1 MPLLESRLMPPLPI
15 GVTVAAG
22 VDETSALVM
31 VIAAAVAA
39 VIVLAVSPRVTIP
52 VVVLELVLGIVIGPQ
67 GFDIARVDPT
77 TSLLG
82 DLGLGMLFF
91 FAGYEIDFDRIK
103 GRPLEL
109 AVIGWAISLALAYGI
124 GGALASAGIILSFL
138 YTGSAMATTAIGTL
152 IPILS
157 DAGEMRTRFG
167 TYLLGAG
174 AIGEFGPIL
183 LVTLILSTG
192 HPLHEAVILI
202 IFIVLAVFTGLLAVR
217 SAWRGWPLVEK
228 TFETSSQLA
237 VRLAVVLVFSLV
249 ALAAQLGLDLLLGG
263 FVAGMITRIALR
275 GREVSVFDSKL
286 TAVGYGLLIPFFFVT
301 SGMAFNLDALTSSVV
316 GAAQGAD
323 VRRALPGRPGSAG
336 AAPLSQR
343 ARPAG
348 PVRPRRL
355 LRDRAAARR
364 RDHHA
369 RDRRRPHEEL
379 HGRRTGRRGD
389 HLHADLPAA
398 RVPASGAAASPWR
411 GRSSSPPPPS
421 RLIQTIRRSLLRP
434 LRLR

>member
-1 MPLLESRLMPPLPI
+1 MPQLPT
-15 GVTVAAG
+15 GVMVAAG

-39 VIVLAVSPRVTIP
+39 VIVLAVSPRLTIP
-52 VVVLELVLGIVIGPQ
+52 VVVLELLLGILIGPQ
-67 GFDIARVDPT
+67 GFDIAQIDPT

-109 AVIGWAISLALAYGI
+109 AAIGWGISLILAYGI
-124 GGALASAGIILSFL
+124 GGALAGAGIILSFL

-157 DAGEMRTRFG
+157 DAGEMRTTFG

-174 AIGEFGPIL
+174 AVGEFGPIL

-192 HPLHEAVILI
+192 HPLHEAVILV
-202 IFIVLAVFTGLLAVR
+202 IFIALAVITGLLAVR
-217 SAWRGWPLVEK
+217 SACKGWPLVEK

-263 FVAGMITRIALR
+263 FVAGMITRVALR

-301 SGMAFNLDALTSSVV
+301 SGMAFNLDALTSSASAMLKVPMFVCLFLVVRGVPALLLYRSELALRDRFALAVYCSTELPLVVAITTLAIDAGHMRSSTAAGLV
-316 GAAQGAD
+316 GAAIISTLIFPLLGA
-323 VRRALPGRPGSAG
+323 RI
-336 AAPLSQR
+336 
-343 ARPAG
+343 
-348 PVRPRRL
+348 
-355 LRDRAAARR
+355 
-364 RDHHA
+364 
-369 RDRRRPHEEL
+369 
-379 HGRRTGRRGD
+379 RRGGE
-389 HLHADLPAA
+389 
-398 RVPASGAAASPWR
+398 PASGPIEAPATA
-411 GRSSSPPPPS
+411 
-421 RLIQTIRRSLLRP
+421 
-434 LRLR
+434 